1 MATFLAVPLKQT
13 QEVELTKPLRSF
25 IQNTFTQVEPD
36 DYNHAINEFSKLRN
50 LMIAKSVDKHESA
63 LEVLYRYYDQL
74 CAIEN
79 KLPIAENQIRVN
91 FKWRNAF
98 DKESLFGGKQI
109 LGIASGAYE
118 KVCMLFN
125 IAALQS
131 QIAEVQNHDSDEG
144 LKTSAKYFQMASG
157 IFGHL
162 KDIVLSHVQ
171 QEPTPDLSPDTLNAL
186 SALIVAQAQEA
197 IYRKAAA
204 DRMKEAM
211 VAKIAYQ
218 CSDLYS
224 DAMKLM
230 QLASLKELWPK
241 DWVPLVACKQAGF
254 HGMAEFYQSCVA
266 QQSKSYGEQI
276 ARLQKANELLTAA
289 QSRGG
294 AAFAFKTEQGRV
306 QRELQAAK
314 KDNDFIYHDKIPD
327 LKNLPT
333 IGKAAIAKPAP
344 FPNKPMS
351 EGFTDLFEK
360 LVPIPVYEAL
370 TAFENRKTQI
380 MNTEIGRLREQTQLM
395 NSILASLNLPAAL
408 EDLSGKKVPQSV
420 IEKAQQI
427 KDIGGIQ
434 YLDKLMNELPELLQ
448 RNREI
453 LNESIRMLEEEEAS
467 DKQLRE
473 QFKER
478 WTRTPSDKLTQPMRD
493 ESMKYKQILDTA
505 INADR
510 IVKEK
515 YQKHKQAIELLSKSP
530 AEIDKALP
538 SGGGAHASES
548 TGVVQ
553 KLRKL
558 MDDVETIKAEREAI
572 ENELKEAKFDMTS
585 KFFSAL
591 ASEGAINEE
600 MLSMSE
606 LDRIYGPLREQVN
619 ESLRKQDSVMAQVQP
634 ANMEF
639 CQAKASD
646 QSGAQREAM
655 LKDLAAGF
663 DMFMELKS
671 NLEEGTKFYN
681 DLTPLL
687 VRLQN
692 KISDFCFA
700 RKTEKDE
707 LMSDLQ
713 KSIASQPT
721 GPTPPP
727 PSYQSPSATTQS
739 RAPPARPPPPQFS
752 SASPGPS
759 PSSSSTQSGQPN
771 TQSGPPSYSS
781 APSGPPVGGYSY
793 PGGPPPQYMSAN
805 HPSAPP
811 PAQPSS
817 QNYAGPGQQSWG
829 NAPYPQAG
837 GGYQGMPMPAMPSG
851 FNPYNPYTYS
861 QPSGYP
867 TQGYPQ
873 QGYPQQYPGQGY
885 PQQQYPQQGY
895 PGGNQPYPQQNQ
907 WR

>member
-25 IQNTFTQVEPD
+25 IQNTFSQAEPD
-36 DYNHAINEFSKLRN
+36 DYNHALNEFSKLRN

-74 CAIEN
+74 CTIEN

-131 QIAEVQNHDSDEG
+131 QIAEVQNHESDEG
-144 LKTSAKYFQMASG
+144 LKTSAKYFQMAAG
-157 IFGHL
+157 IYGHL

-186 SALIVAQAQEA
+186 CSLMVAQAQEA

-204 DRMKEAM
+204 DKMKEAM
-211 VAKIAYQ
+211 VAKIAHQ

-230 QLASLKELWPK
+230 QLASLKDLWPK
-241 DWVPLVACKQAGF
+241 DWIPLVVCKQAGF
-254 HGMAEFYQSCVA
+254 HGMSEFYQSCVA

-289 QSRGG
+289 QTRGG
-294 AAFAFKTEQGRV
+294 AIFSFKTEQGRI
-306 QRELQAAK
+306 QRELQAAQ

-327 LKNLPT
+327 IKSLPGV
-333 IGKAAIAKPAP
+333 GKAAIAKPSS
-344 FPNKPMS
+344 FSNKAMS
-351 EGFTDLFEK
+351 EKFTDLFEK
-360 LVPIPVYEAL
+360 LVPLPVYEAL

-420 IEKAQQI
+420 IEKAQQV

-434 YLDKLMNELPELLQ
+434 FLDKIMNDLPELLQ

-453 LNESIRMLEEEEAS
+453 LNESTRMIEDEEAS

-473 QFKER
+473 QFKEK
-478 WTRTPSDKLTQPMRD
+478 WSRTPSSKLTQPMRD

-510 IVKEK
+510 TVQEK
-515 YQKHKQAIELLSKSP
+515 FQKHKHAIEMLSKSP
-530 AEIDKALP
+530 ADIEKSLP
-538 SGGGAHASES
+538 SGGGAQASEGS
-548 TGVVQ
+548 GAVQ
-553 KLRKL
+553 RLRKL
-558 MDDVETIKAEREAI
+558 MEEVETIKAEREVM
-572 ENELKEAKFDMTS
+572 ENELKDAKFDMTS

-591 ASEGAINEE
+591 ATDGAINEE
-600 MLSMSE
+600 MLSGSE
-606 LDRIYGPLREQVN
+606 LDRIYGPLRQQVSD
-619 ESLRKQDSVMAQVQP
+619 SLQKQDSVMSQVQTS
-634 ANMEF
+634 NMEF

-707 LMSDLQ
+707 LMADLQ
-713 KSIASQPT
+713 KSIANQPT

-727 PSYQSPSATTQS
+727 PSYQSPQATTQS

-752 SASPGPS
+752 SAPSGPP
-759 PSSSSTQSGQPN
+759 PSSSTPSGPPN
-771 TQSGPPSYSS
+771 TQSGPQSYTS
-781 APSGPPVGGYSY
+781 APSGPPAGAYSY
-793 PGGPPPQYMSAN
+793 QGGPPPPPYMSGSKTSTTTN
-805 HPSAPP
+805 TTNTSRE
-811 PAQPSS
+811 Q
-817 QNYAGPGQQSWG
+817 GQQSWG
-829 NAPYPQAG
+829 NAPYPQTG

-851 FNPYNPYTYS
+851 FNPYNPYTQYP
-861 QPSGYP
+861 QPQGYP
-867 TQGYPQ
+867 TQGFPQ

-885 PQQQYPQQGY
+885 PQQQFPQQGY
-895 PGGNQPYPQQNQ
+895 PGNNPPYPQQNQ

>member
-1 MATFLAVPLKQT
+1 MRNHVTKHQFTKMATFLAVPLKQT
-13 QEVELTKPLRSF
+13 QEVELIKPLRGF
-25 IQNTFTQVEPD
+25 IQNTFSQVEPD
-36 DYNHAINEFSKLRN
+36 DYNHALNEFSKLRN

-63 LEVLYRYYDQL
+63 LDVLYRYYDQL

-79 KLPIAENQIRVN
+79 KLPIAENQVRVN

-144 LKTSAKYFQMASG
+144 LKTSAKYFQLAAG

-186 SALIVAQAQEA
+186 SALMVAQAQEA

-211 VAKIAYQ
+211 VAKISHQ

-230 QLASLKELWPK
+230 QLASLKDLWPK
-241 DWVPLVACKQAGF
+241 DWLPLVACKQAAF
-254 HGMAEFYQSCVA
+254 HGMAEFYQSCVS
-266 QQSKSYGEQI
+266 QQSKTYGEQI

-289 QSRGG
+289 QTRGG
-294 AAFAFKTEQGRV
+294 AAFAFKTEQGRI

-327 LKNLPT
+327 LKTLPG
-333 IGKAAIAKPAP
+333 IGKAAIAKPSP
-344 FPNKPMS
+344 FTNKPMS
-351 EGFTDLFEK
+351 EKFTDLFDK
-360 LVPIPVYEAL
+360 LVPLPVYEAL
-370 TAFENRKTQI
+370 TAFENRKSQI
-380 MNTEIGRLREQTQLM
+380 ANAEIGRLREQTQLM

-408 EDLSGKKVPQSV
+408 EDLSGQKVPQSV

-434 YLDKLMNELPELLQ
+434 FLNKLMSDLPELLQ

-453 LNESIRMLEEEEAS
+453 LNECIKMIEEEEKS

-478 WTRTPSDKLTQPMRD
+478 WTRTSSDKLTQPMRD

-510 IVKEK
+510 IVQEK
-515 YQKHKQAIELLSKSP
+515 FEKHKQAIDLLSKSTGDI
-530 AEIDKALP
+530 EKALP
-538 SGGGAHASES
+538 SGGGAHASEGS
-548 TGVVQ
+548 GVVK
-553 KLRKL
+553 KLRQL
-558 MDDVETIKAEREAI
+558 MEQVETIKAEREVV
-572 ENELKEAKFDMTS
+572 ENEFKEAKFDMTS

-591 ASEGAINEE
+591 AADGAINEE
-600 MLSMSE
+600 MLSESE
-606 LDRIYGPLREQVN
+606 LDRIYGPLRQQVN
-619 ESLRKQDSVMAQVQP
+619 ESLQKQDSVMAQVQT

-727 PSYQSPSATTQS
+727 PSYQNPTGQKTSAPTSATNK
-739 RAPPARPPPPQFS
+739 
-752 SASPGPS
+752 
-759 PSSSSTQSGQPN
+759 STKSGGQ
-771 TQSGPPSYSS
+771 
-781 APSGPPVGGYSY
+781 
-793 PGGPPPQYMSAN
+793 
-805 HPSAPP
+805 PSAPP
-811 PAQPSS
+811 SQPSS
-817 QNYAGPGQQSWG
+817 QNYTGSGQQSWG
-829 NAPYPQAG
+829 NAPYPQPG

-851 FNPYNPYTYS
+851 FNPYNPYMQYP
-861 QPSGYP
+861 QQQGYP
-867 TQGYPQ
+867 NQGYPQ
-873 QGYPQQYPGQGY
+873 QGYPQQYQGY
-885 PQQQYPQQGY
+885 PQQQQYPQQGY
-895 PGGNQPYPQQNQ
+895 PGNNPPYQQQNQ

>member
-25 IQNTFTQVEPD
+25 IQNTFSQAEPD
-36 DYNHAINEFSKLRN
+36 DYNHALNEFSKLRN

-74 CAIEN
+74 CTIEN

-131 QIAEVQNHDSDEG
+131 QIAEVQNHESDEG
-144 LKTSAKYFQMASG
+144 LKTSAKYFQMAAG
-157 IFGHL
+157 IYGHL

-186 SALIVAQAQEA
+186 CSLMVAQAQEA

-204 DRMKEAM
+204 DKMKEAM
-211 VAKIAYQ
+211 VAKIAHQ

-230 QLASLKELWPK
+230 QLASLKDLWPK
-241 DWVPLVACKQAGF
+241 DWIPLVVCKQAGF
-254 HGMAEFYQSCVA
+254 HGMSEFYQSCVA

-289 QSRGG
+289 QTRGG
-294 AAFAFKTEQGRV
+294 AIFSFKTEQGRI
-306 QRELQAAK
+306 QRELQAAQ

-327 LKNLPT
+327 IKSLPGV
-333 IGKAAIAKPAP
+333 GKAAIAKPSS
-344 FPNKPMS
+344 FSNKAMS
-351 EGFTDLFEK
+351 EKFTDLFEK
-360 LVPIPVYEAL
+360 LVPLPVYEAL

-420 IEKAQQI
+420 IEKAQQV

-434 YLDKLMNELPELLQ
+434 FLDKIMNDLPELLQ

-453 LNESIRMLEEEEAS
+453 LNESTRMIEDEEAS

-473 QFKER
+473 QFKEK
-478 WTRTPSDKLTQPMRD
+478 WSRTPSSKLTQPMRD

-510 IVKEK
+510 TVQEK
-515 YQKHKQAIELLSKSP
+515 FQKHKHAIEMLSKSP
-530 AEIDKALP
+530 ADIEKSLP
-538 SGGGAHASES
+538 SGGGAQASEGS
-548 TGVVQ
+548 GAVQ
-553 KLRKL
+553 RLRKL
-558 MDDVETIKAEREAI
+558 MEEVETIKAEREVM
-572 ENELKEAKFDMTS
+572 ENELKDAKFDMTS

-591 ASEGAINEE
+591 ATDGAINEE
-600 MLSMSE
+600 MLSGSE
-606 LDRIYGPLREQVN
+606 LDRIYGPLRQQVSD
-619 ESLRKQDSVMAQVQP
+619 SLQKQDSVMSQVQTS
-634 ANMEF
+634 NMEF

-707 LMSDLQ
+707 LMADLQ
-713 KSIASQPT
+713 KSIANQPT

-727 PSYQSPSATTQS
+727 PSYQSPQ
-739 RAPPARPPPPQFS
+739 
-752 SASPGPS
+752 
-759 PSSSSTQSGQPN
+759 
-771 TQSGPPSYSS
+771 
-781 APSGPPVGGYSY
+781 
-793 PGGPPPQYMSAN
+793 AN
-805 HPSAPP
+805 QPSAPP
-811 PAQPSS
+811 TQPPS
-817 QNYAGPGQQSWG
+817 QSYAGAGQQSWG
-829 NAPYPQAG
+829 NAPYPQTG

-851 FNPYNPYTYS
+851 FNPYNPYTQYP
-861 QPSGYP
+861 QPQGYP
-867 TQGYPQ
+867 TQGFPQ

-885 PQQQYPQQGY
+885 PQQQFPQQGY
-895 PGGNQPYPQQNQ
+895 PGNNPPYPQQNQ